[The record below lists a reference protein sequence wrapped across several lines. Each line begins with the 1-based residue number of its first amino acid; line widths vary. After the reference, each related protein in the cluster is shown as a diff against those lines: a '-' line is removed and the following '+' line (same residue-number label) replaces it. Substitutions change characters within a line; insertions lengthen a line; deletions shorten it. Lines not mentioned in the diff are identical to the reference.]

1 MPIYEYCCEKC
12 NEIFSVFQSINA
24 GGNDTRCPKCDSN
37 NVKKK
42 VSSFSCCSIGAGG
55 VNSSSFGSSGGFSGG
70 FGGG

>member
-42 VSSFSCCSIGAGG
+42 VSSFSCCSVSGG
-55 VNSSSFGSSGGFSGG
+55 SSSFSPSGG
-70 FGGG
+70 FGGFGGG